1 MDNETAQKLIEQVSD
16 ERSFLRFLKALH
28 EDYEATERNCPGA
41 NRGHIC
47 VAEGHWESRSIRDF
61 LRSAEDW
68 GTGGDFGEG
77 RHYGDPILRRVATML
92 YVGRYKPREE
102 SRDDDRD

>member
-16 ERSFLRFLKALH
+16 ERSFLRFLKALI
-28 EDYEATERNCPGA
+28 EDFEKTERECSPYPP
-41 NRGHIC
+41 HHC
-47 VAEGHWESRSIRDF
+47 LEQGHWESRSVRDF

-68 GTGGDFGEG
+68 GSRGDFGEG

-92 YVGRYKPREE
+92 YVGRYRVRDSQPD
-102 SRDDDRD
+102 DDDRA